1 MKRDAALAALN
12 SNYRE
17 QWRARCLLMSLEV
30 FWGSDMETEPYI
42 KVSVAEVGGSHKID
56 SRLSTTSKWEDEPAT
71 PQIDECIP
79 SIQLFALLSQ
89 IPTASPQRGGRGE
102 REWQGPLLKRVDYL
116 MKGNQLERYGG
127 LWTFIHLAW
136 PLLNFHDGL
145 WLFRGR
151 DQS

>member
-1 MKRDAALAALN
+1 
-12 SNYRE
+12 
-17 QWRARCLLMSLEV
+17 MSLEV
-30 FWGSDMETEPYI
+30 FWGSDMETKPYI
-42 KVSVAEVGGSHKID
+42 KVSVAEVGRSQKMH

-127 LWTFIHLAW
+127 L
-136 PLLNFHDGL
+136 
-145 WLFRGR
+145 
-151 DQS
+151 